1 MDSNL
6 YPEAKMCKRHS
17 SFWVVAFRLNLHSQ
31 EVVNGMSLVNI
42 VLLQVPLEPQGHR
55 ALVVV

>member
-17 SFWVVAFRLNLHSQ
+17 SFWIMAFRLNLHSQ
-31 EVVNGMSLVNI
+31 EVVNGMSLVSV
-42 VLLQVPLEPQGHR
+42 VLLQVPLEPQSHR
-55 ALVVV
+55 ALVLV